1 MKIIFVIPNMAG
13 GGTERVISLLSDE
26 YIKMGFE
33 VAIMQFAGYKNT
45 YKLND
50 KVEDFSVALQSKGN
64 PFIMITRLSAMRRY
78 FKNNPDSYIF
88 AFNVTGAVYSV
99 IATFGMK
106 RRILAAERNDPDK
119 CKMKKMRNW
128 AYKHADRITVQTPD
142 GISCFPAWA
151 ADKIVVIPNPID
163 ASIPERYTG
172 IRSKSIVTVGRLHEQ
187 KNHALLLDAFADFSK
202 QFPEYELHI
211 YGQGEL
217 EQILKAQAEG
227 LHINKK
233 VVWHG
238 FCADVREKIRDAAM
252 FVLSS
257 DYEGI
262 SNSMLEALAMG
273 IPTIST
279 DCPIGGARIYVTP
292 EESGL
297 LVPVRDKKALAEAM
311 TRVASDEALAE
322 KMSLNAVKVREKY
335 SVETIARQFLKAA
348 DIAYS
353 VE

>member
-78 FKNNPDSYIF
+78 FKDNPDSYIF

-106 RRILAAERNDPDK
+106 RRILAAERSNPDN
-119 CKMKKMRNW
+119 CKVKKMRNW
-128 AYKHADRITVQTPD
+128 AYKHVELITFQTPD
-142 GISCFPAWA
+142 GILHFPSWA
-151 ADKIVVIPNPID
+151 AGKAVVIPNPID
-163 ASIPERYTG
+163 ASIPERYSG
-172 IRSKSIVTVGRLHEQ
+172 ARSKHIVTAGRLHKE
-187 KNHALLLDAFADFSK
+187 KNHMLLLDAFADFSK

-217 EQILKAQAEG
+217 EQILKEQAER
-227 LHINKK
+227 LHIDKK

-279 DCPIGGARIYVTP
+279 DCPIGGAKIYITP
-292 EESGL
+292 EENGL
-297 LVPVRDKKALAEAM
+297 LVPVRDKKAMAEAM
-311 TRVASDEALAE
+311 ARVASDEALAE
-322 KMSLNAVKVREKY
+322 KMSLNAVKVRENYSATSIAGKFLEAAGITY
-335 SVETIARQFLKAA
+335 SVK
-348 DIAYS
+348 
-353 VE
+353 